1 MSCLWSGLGQGLGDD
16 VEETQV
22 PKEEK
27 TTPRLSPSA
36 CRGPTGRSSDM
47 AASNVSH
54 NVSSCSPILAPFL
67 TRLYLV
73 VLIVGLAGVI
83 SILFLLVKM
92 NTRTVTTTAVINL
105 VVVHGLFL
113 LTVPFHLSYLI
124 RQHWDFSWDF
134 CKFVSAMLHIH
145 MYLTFIFY
153 LAILLTRYLIFFKRK
168 DKVEFYRKLHA
179 VAASVALWLLILVL
193 IIPVMFSHYGTYGK
207 YDEKHCFSFQK
218 ELTHYP
224 VKIVNYFIAAGVIV
238 LACLLLACQVFITV
252 TVMRKLPHPFLSH
265 QEFWAQLKNLFFI
278 GIIFVCFLPYH
289 LFRLHYLQN
298 ESPKDK
304 CSQLEFFNEVFLSLS
319 ALSCFDLLL
328 FVIGGSRWFK
338 QNIIH
343 LRGSLSCC

>member
-1 MSCLWSGLGQGLGDD
+1 
-16 VEETQV
+16 
-22 PKEEK
+22 
-27 TTPRLSPSA
+27 
-36 CRGPTGRSSDM
+36 M

-54 NVSSCSPILAPFL
+54 NTSYCVPMLTPFL
-67 TRLYLV
+67 TKLYLV

-92 NTRTVTTTAVINL
+92 NTRSVTTTAVINL

-113 LTVPFHLSYLI
+113 LTVPFHLSYLF
-124 RQHWDFSWDF
+124 RQQWDFSWDF

-193 IIPVMFSHYGTYGK
+193 IIPVMFSHYGASGD
-207 YDEKHCFSFQK
+207 YDKKHCFVFQK

-224 VKIVNYFIAAGVIV
+224 VKIVNYFIAAGVIF
-238 LACLLLACQVFITV
+238 LASLLLTCQVFITV
-252 TVMRKLPHPFLSH
+252 KVMRKLPHPFLSH

-289 LFRLHYLQN
+289 LFRLYYLQIK
-298 ESPKDK
+298 SPGT
-304 CSQLEFFNEVFLSLS
+304 CNNLVYYNEVFLSLS
-319 ALSCFDLLL
+319 TLSCFDLLL

-343 LRGSLSCC
+343 LRRLLEMCHQ